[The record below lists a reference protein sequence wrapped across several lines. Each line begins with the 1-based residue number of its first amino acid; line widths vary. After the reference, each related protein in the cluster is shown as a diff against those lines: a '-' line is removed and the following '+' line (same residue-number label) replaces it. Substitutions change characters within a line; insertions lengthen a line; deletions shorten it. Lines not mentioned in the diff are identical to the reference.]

1 MAITADAQW
10 WIRTDGNDLNG
21 AGFDSTIGGYGTNY
35 SDQAAAQLTL
45 TDLATSG
52 AGSTTLTSATGGFTS
67 AMVGNAIQIV
77 SGTNVTNGYYF
88 VTGYTS
94 SGSVT
99 VDRAPDNGGGG
110 ISSGN
115 GKLGGAWASPEFV
128 IGTAATTT
136 PSPLVAGNTV
146 NIRGSGTDNPSSPD
160 YTFSSY
166 RTLTSGSNSTHITF
180 IGYNGRPHLQRSGG
194 NLIVHNTSNIAWKN
208 FKFSGGGYTHV
219 NYPMVKGAAVN
230 CIFDQNGYGGAGLGG
245 DTAIGNYFTNTGA
258 AENYNYTALKCGDYN
273 WPCFGNYIDNWSGHG
288 LQVQTIQ
295 SVRNN
300 FIKLATGGTERKG
313 VMVGKGSSSHMQGVV
328 NNTIVNCDRG
338 IQVEEPTTLTQIK
351 SLLDVS
357 ANLIVDCNY
366 GIAIKNSGGYDPD
379 FPGTFHKN
387 AFYNTTTANYLN
399 WSGRSGDVI
408 LTADPFTD
416 ASAGDYSLNT
426 TSGGGAACRGA
437 NNPFEFTPIVSAVG
451 YGDIGALQS
460 DPTGAGG
467 GSTYTN
473 VASAKFTRL
482 E

>member
-52 AGSTTLTSATGGFTS
+52 AGSTTLTSSTGGFTS

-94 SGSVT
+94 SNSVT

-160 YTFSSY
+160 YTFSTY
-166 RTLTSGSNSTHITF
+166 RQLTSGTTNNYIKF
-180 IGYNGRPHLQRSGG
+180 VGYNGRPHIRGAH
-194 NLIVHNTSNIAWKN
+194 NLIIYNTTDHWYSNL
-208 FKFSGGGYTHV
+208 KFSAGSSSFANNYGHV
-219 NYPMVKGAAVN
+219 QDCIITN
-230 CIFDQNGYGGAGLGG
+230 CVFDQNGYGG
-245 DTAIGNYFTNTGA
+245 IGAQPRYAYNNYFYDSGSSSGA
-258 AENYNYTALKCGDYN
+258 TDYPAIRMKAYNYG
-273 WPCFGNYIDNWSGHG
+273 CFGNFINTYGGGIDLTSGNIN
-288 LQVQTIQ
+288 VC
-295 SVRNN
+295 RNN
-300 FIKLATGGTERKG
+300 VIVGNGAGYGVRFGGNTASFRFNIY
-313 VMVGKGSSSHMQGVV
+313 
-328 NNTIVNCDRG
+328 NNTILNHAYG
-338 IQVEEPTTLTQIK
+338 VESTHVTQT
-351 SLLDVS
+351 DS
-357 ANLIVDCNY
+357 AEDISGNLIANCGV
-366 GIAIKNSGGYDPD
+366 GIY
-379 FPGTFHKN
+379 FPSTLDDLNVPGSYHKN
-387 AFYNTTTANYLN
+387 GFYNNTANYQN
-399 WSGRSGDVI
+399 WSGRSSDVI

-426 TSGGGAACRGA
+426 TAGGGAACRGA
-437 NNPFEFTPIVSAVG
+437 INPFEFTPIVSPVG

-467 GSTYTN
+467 GSSYTN
-473 VASAKFTRL
+473 VAAAKFTRL

>member
-35 SDQAAAQLTL
+35 ADQAAAQLTL

-128 IGTAATTT
+128 IDTIAATTT
-136 PSPLVAGNTV
+136 PSPLLAGNTV

-160 YTFSSY
+160 YTFSNY
-166 RTLTSGSNSTHITF
+166 RQPTIGASDNF
-180 IGYNGRPHLQRSGG
+180 IKFVGYNGRPHIRGDG
-194 NLIVHNTSNIAWKN
+194 NLIFHGTLRHWYRNI
-208 FKFSGGGYTHV
+208 KFSAGGSSFATSH
-219 NYPMVKGAAVN
+219 NMVSHCHITN
-230 CIFDQNGYGGAGLGG
+230 CIFDQNGYGGHCANVKA
-245 DTAIGNYFTNTGA
+245 AIGNYF
-258 AENYNYTALKCGDYN
+258 YNSGGTANGTESALTCTDYN
-273 WPCFGNYIDNWSGHG
+273 FPVFGNFINTYGAGIRAN
-288 LQVQTIQ
+288 TIG
-295 SVRNN
+295 SARNN
-300 FIKLATGGTERKG
+300 IIVGSGTSYG
-313 VMVGKGSSSHMQGVV
+313 IFVGNNNASWHQQICH
-328 NNTIVNCDRG
+328 NTIINAVDG
-338 IQVEEPTTLTQIK
+338 ILVDGNNQHD
-351 SLLDVS
+351 SLIDVS
-357 ANLIVDCNY
+357 GNLIVDCDV
-366 GIAIKNSGGYDPD
+366 GIKFSAAVTDLNMNGSY
-379 FPGTFHKN
+379 HKN
-387 AFYNTTTANYLN
+387 GFYNNTANYQN

-426 TSGGGAACRGA
+426 TAGGGAACRGA
-437 NNPFEFTPIVSAVG
+437 INPFEFVPIVSPVG

-467 GSTYTN
+467 GSSYTN

>member
-21 AGFDSTIGGYGTNY
+21 AGFDSTISGYGTNY

-52 AGSTTLTSATGGFTS
+52 AGSTTLTSSTGGFTS

-94 SGSVT
+94 SNSVT
-99 VDRAPDNGGGG
+99 IDRAPDNGGGG
-110 ISSGN
+110 ISAGN

-146 NIRGSGTDNPSSPD
+146 NIRGSGTDNPTSPD
-160 YTFSSY
+160 YTFSNY
-166 RTLTSGSNSTHITF
+166 RTLTSGTTTNF
-180 IGYNGRPHLQRSGG
+180 IKFVGYNGRPHIRGSS
-194 NLIVHNTSNIAWKN
+194 NLIVYQSANHWYSNL
-208 FKFSGGGYTHV
+208 KFSAGSSGFANAIGSVSDCIIT
-219 NYPMVKGAAVN
+219 N
-230 CIFDQNGYGGAGLGG
+230 CVFDQNGYGGRCAS
-245 DTAIGNYFTNTGA
+245 ARFACGNYFYDSGSSSGA
-258 AENYNYTALKCGDYN
+258 TDYPALTIKTYN
-273 WPCFGNYIDNWSGHG
+273 WGCFGNFINTYGSG
-288 LQVQTIQ
+288 IAF
-295 SVRNN
+295 SDINSCRNN
-300 FIKLATGGTERKG
+300 VIIGNGAGYGIKFGGSTTSFRHL
-313 VMVGKGSSSHMQGVV
+313 VA
-328 NNTIVNCDRG
+328 NNTIVNHAEG
-338 IQVEEPTTLTQIK
+338 LKSTTATQND
-351 SLLDVS
+351 SAQDVS
-357 ANLIVDCNY
+357 GNLIVDCDV
-366 GIAIKNSGGYDPD
+366 GIN
-379 FPGTFHKN
+379 FPSTLDDLNAPGSFHKN
-387 AFYNTTTANYLN
+387 GFYNCTANYQN

-426 TSGGGAACRGA
+426 TAGGGAACRGA
-437 NNPFEFTPIVSAVG
+437 INPFEFTPIVSPVG

-467 GSTYTN
+467 GSSYTN

>member
-21 AGFDSTIGGYGTNY
+21 AGFDSTIGGYGSTNY
-35 SDQAAAQLTL
+35 ADQATAQLTL

-146 NIRGSGTDNPSSPD
+146 NIRGSGTDNPTSPD
-160 YTFSSY
+160 YTFSNY
-166 RTLTSGSNSTHITF
+166 RTLTGGTSTNF
-180 IGYNGRPHLQRSGG
+180 MKFVGYNGRPHIRGAS
-194 NLIVHNTSNIAWKN
+194 NLIIYSSAYHWYSNL
-208 FKFSGGGYTHV
+208 KFSAGSSGFANNFGNV
-219 NYPMVKGAAVN
+219 NDCFISN
-230 CIFDQNGYGGAGLGG
+230 CVFDQNGYGGRCAV
-245 DTAIGNYFTNTGA
+245 AYFASGNYFYDSGSSSGA
-258 AENYNYTALKCGDYN
+258 TDYPALTISNYNWG
-273 WPCFGNYIDNWSGHG
+273 CFGNFINTYGSGIS
-288 LQVQTIQ
+288 LSQIN
-295 SVRNN
+295 SCRNN
-300 FIKLATGGTERKG
+300 VIIGNGAGYG
-313 VMVGKGSSSHMQGVV
+313 VRFGNSTASFNNTVT
-328 NNTIVNCDRG
+328 NNTIINHAEG
-338 IQVEEPTTLTQIK
+338 LKSSTATQND
-351 SLLDVS
+351 SAQDVS
-357 ANLIVDCNY
+357 GNLIADCNV
-366 GIAIKNSGGYDPD
+366 GID
-379 FPGTFHKN
+379 FPSTLDDLNIPGSYHKN
-387 AFYNTTTANYLN
+387 GFYNNTANYQN

-426 TSGGGAACRGA
+426 TAGGGAACRGA
-437 NNPFEFTPIVSAVG
+437 INPFEFTPIVSPVG

-467 GSTYTN
+467 GSSYTPA
-473 VASAKFTRL
+473 ASAKFTRL

>member
-10 WIRTDGNDLNG
+10 WIRADGNDLNG

-35 SDQAAAQLTL
+35 ADQATAQLTL

-52 AGSTTLTSATGGFTS
+52 VGSTTLTSATGGFTS

-136 PSPLVAGNTV
+136 PSPLLPGNTV

-160 YTFSSY
+160 YTFSNY
-166 RTLTSGSNSTHITF
+166 RQLTSGTDTNYIKF
-180 IGYNGRPHLQRSGG
+180 VGYNGRPHIRGLG
-194 NLIVHNTSNIAWKN
+194 NLIIYNSSHHWYSNL
-208 FKFSGGGYTHV
+208 KFSAGSGSYASSYGMV
-219 NYPMVKGAAVN
+219 NN
-230 CIFDQNGYGGAGLGG
+230 CYITDCVFDQNGYGGRCAM
-245 DTAIGNYFTNTGA
+245 ARFAYNNYFYDSGSSSGFTEYPALQLT
-258 AENYNYTALKCGDYN
+258 NYNYQ
-273 WPCFGNYIDNWSGHG
+273 CFGNFINTYGSGINLPNIESCRNNLIIG
-288 LQVQTIQ
+288 SGIGYGIQFGSNIQ
-295 SVRNN
+295 SYHTA
-300 FIKLATGGTERKG
+300 I
-313 VMVGKGSSSHMQGVV
+313 V
-328 NNTIVNCDRG
+328 NNTIVNYAKG
-338 IQVEEPTTLTQIK
+338 LK
-351 SLLDVS
+351 SNNAAQKDSAQDVS
-357 ANLIVDCNY
+357 GNLIVDCDV
-366 GIAIKNSGGYDPD
+366 GID
-379 FPGTFHKN
+379 FPSTLDDLNLPGSFHKN
-387 AFYNTTTANYLN
+387 GFYNCTANYQN
-399 WSGRSGDVI
+399 WSGRSSDVI

-437 NNPFEFTPIVSAVG
+437 INPFEFTPIVSPVG

-467 GSTYTN
+467 GSSYTN
-473 VASAKFTRL
+473 VAAAKFTRL